1 MTGLAARALC
11 VVLLYVWS
19 VAPLVAAQII
29 PLRLPSGRQLSAE
42 LMLTDEER
50 ALGLMFRSKLSQDR
64 ALLFVFDE
72 AQYHSFWMKNCR
84 FPIDMVWLDSER
96 RVVHVAEGVPPCKR
110 DPCPSYQ
117 PLRRALY
124 VVEMNAGQARRER
137 VRIGSL
143 IEFTLPK

>member
-1 MTGLAARALC
+1 MTGLVARALC
-11 VVLLYVWS
+11 AFVLSIWG
-19 VAPLVAAQII
+19 VAPLAAAQVI
-29 PLRLPSGRQLSAE
+29 PIRLPSGRQLSAE

-50 ALGLMFRSKLSQDR
+50 ALGLMFRDRLPQDR
-64 ALLFVFDE
+64 ALLFVFEE

-96 RVVHVAEGVPPCKR
+96 RVVHVAESVPPCKR

-124 VVEMNAGQARRER
+124 VVEMNAGQARREHM
-137 VRIGSL
+137 RIGSL
-143 IEFTLPK
+143 VEFTLPK